1 MKKLLSLILTLAML
15 TMLAACGGGDTP
27 APNGSNQS
35 TANQTYNVGLLQLV
49 EHPSLDEIRTA
60 IEAEL
65 ADKGYGDVIKID
77 YVNGQNDATTMNT
90 AAQKFVAD
98 GDDAIIAI
106 ATNAAQS
113 VAAATQDIPIIFS
126 AVTDPVAAE
135 LVSDLS
141 APDGNVTGIS
151 DYIDVAAIFGL
162 AEELTPDVQTYG
174 FIYNMGEVNS
184 VSVIEQAKAYLDA
197 KGIAYE
203 EAFVTNIGEVTTAAQ
218 SLVGKVDAF
227 FLPIDNT
234 VASAM
239 SNVADIANANQIPV
253 YTAADSMVNDGGLA
267 TAGVNYTQL
276 GKQTADMLIRIL
288 IDGESVA
295 DNPVEVLTEYSVTV
309 NPETAAAIGVDVSA
323 YTAE

>member
-1 MKKLLSLILTLAML
+1 MKKLLALIMTVAML
-15 TMLAACGGGDTP
+15 AMLAACGGGDDNS
-27 APNGSNQS
+27 AN
-35 TANQTYNVGLLQLV
+35 TASETYNVGLLQLV

-60 IEAEL
+60 IEDEL
-65 ADKGYGDVIKID
+65 AAKGYADVINID

-90 AAQKFVAD
+90 AAQKFVSD

-126 AVTDPVAAE
+126 AVTDPVIAE
-135 LVSDLS
+135 LVTNMD
-141 APDGNVTGIS
+141 APEGNVTGVS
-151 DYIDVAAIFGL
+151 DYIDVAAIFDL
-162 AEELTPDVQTYG
+162 AAELTPDVKTFG
-174 FIYNMGEVNS
+174 FVYNMGEPNS
-184 VSVIEQAKAYLDA
+184 VSVISQAKAYLDG
-197 KGIAYE
+197 KGIAYT
-203 EAFVTNIGEVTTAAQ
+203 EAFVTNIGEVTTATQ
-218 SLVGKVDAF
+218 SLMGKVDAL

-239 SNVADIANANQIPV
+239 SNVADIAIANNIPV
-253 YTAADSMVNDGGLA
+253 YPAADSMVNDGGLA

-288 IDGESVA
+288 IDGETVA
-295 DNPVEVLTEYSVTV
+295 ENPVEVLTEYSVTV